1 MAVQYNPGIV
11 TDGLVLC
18 LDAANLKS
26 YPGSGVT
33 WGDLSGNN
41 NTATLINGASY
52 NTLNNGNIL
61 FDGLNDYVTTGLNN
75 AFTDFTVC
83 IWFRQNG
90 SAIAYQRLMDKSYIN
105 GFWIGRESTNPN
117 KWGGG
122 VRETNSPFG
131 RYITLTDGQWH
142 FIVSRRQ
149 GTTHTIFGDGI
160 TNNTSGTVSSTQ
172 LDSTVIQIGLAVGES
187 STLLNGNISYVS
199 VYNTALNNEQILQNF
214 NALRGRFG
222 I

>member
-26 YPGSGVT
+26 YPGTGTAWTNISG
-33 WGDLSGNN
+33 SGNN
-41 NTATLINGASY
+41 GILTNGPSY
-52 NTLNNGNIL
+52 STTRGGMIS
-61 FDGLNDYVTTGLNN
+61 FDGGNDYVATSFNTALG
-75 AFTDFTVC
+75 DFTVC
-83 IWFRQNG
+83 CWFQKTGAVASYER
-90 SAIAYQRLMDKSYIN
+90 IVDKSYIN
-105 GFWIGRESTNPN
+105 GFWIGRESSNAN
-117 KWGGG
+117 RWGGG
-122 VRETNSPFG
+122 VRESNAPYG

-149 GTTHTIFGDGI
+149 GTTHTIFGDGL
-160 TNNTSGTVSSTQ
+160 TGFTSGTVSNT
-172 LDSTVIQIGLAVGES
+172 
-187 STLLNGNISYVS
+187 TLNTTNLELGRAIEGGNPILGNIAVLN
-199 VYNTALNNEQILQNF
+199 VYNRALSNEEILQNF

>member
-11 TDGLVLC
+11 TNGLVLC
-18 LDAANLKS
+18 LDAANRKS
-26 YPGSGVT
+26 YPGTGTAWTNVSG
-33 WGDLSGNN
+33 SENN
-41 NTATLINGASY
+41 GILTNGPSYSTTRGGMISFDGVDDYVATSFNTALE
-52 NTLNNGNIL
+52 
-61 FDGLNDYVTTGLNN
+61 
-75 AFTDFTVC
+75 DFTIC
-83 IWFRQNG
+83 CWFQKTGATVSYER
-90 SAIAYQRLMDKSYIN
+90 IVDKSYIN
-105 GFWIGRESTNPN
+105 GFWIGRESSNAN

-122 VRETNSPFG
+122 VREANGPFG

-160 TNNTSGTVSSTQ
+160 TGFTSGTVSNTA
-172 LDSTVIQIGLAVGES
+172 LDATNLELSRVSGGGNPMS
-187 STLLNGNISYVS
+187 GNISVLN
-199 VYNTALNNEQILQNF
+199 VYNRALSNDEILQNF